1 MEYSIELRD
10 VNKAFSARPV
20 IRGATLSVPA
30 GKITGF
36 VGPDGSGKTT
46 LMRIMCGTERPDSGA
61 GQCCGIDIFANP
73 EQIRPLTGDMSQNIS
88 LAEQLTVK
96 ENLLSLAKS
105 RSVPYA
111 KMRVDELIDELNLA
125 HLSNTLALHLTTEY
139 KLRVSLAASILHS
152 PKVLML
158 DEPTAG
164 IVPEA
169 RHAFWLAL
177 EKLSAKG
184 MTVLV
189 STHYSD
195 EAERCHHLV
204 RMLNGRVLSCG
215 PAQAIVHSLG
225 LTTFAI
231 RGPDLMSLKC
241 QFSSVKEVEQTVIF
255 SNTLYVTGKQ
265 CDGLLSAVRML
276 PVRYQIE
283 HASYALSASV
293 ENLTKNVTVWARES
307 VKSGQG

>member
-10 VNKAFSARPV
+10 VNKSFGGRRAIMDASLR
-20 IRGATLSVPA
+20 IPA

-36 VGPDGSGKTT
+36 VGPEGSGKTT
-46 LMRIMCGTERPDSGA
+46 LMRIMCGLERPDSGA
-61 GQCCGIDIFANP
+61 GQCCGIDIFAKP
-73 EQIRPLTGDMSQNIS
+73 EQVRSLTGDMSQNIS
-88 LAEQLTVK
+88 LVEQLTVK
-96 ENLLSLAKS
+96 ENLLFLAKS

-111 KMRVDELIDELNLA
+111 QKRVDELITELNVE
-125 HLSNTLALHLTTEY
+125 HLCNTLALHLNSDC
-139 KLRVSLAASILHS
+139 KLRVSLAASILHA
-152 PKVLML
+152 PKVLIL

-164 IVPEA
+164 VTLAA
-169 RHAFWLAL
+169 RQAFWQAL
-177 EKLSAKG
+177 ERLSGAG
-184 MTVLV
+184 MTILV

-204 RMLNGRVLSCG
+204 RMVNGRLLSCG
-215 PAQAIVHSLG
+215 PAQTIVHSLA

-231 RGPDLMSLKC
+231 RGPDLLSLKC
-241 QFSSVKEVEQTVIF
+241 QFSGIKEVEQTVIF

-283 HASYALSASV
+283 HTSSAIAASV
-293 ENLTKNVTVWARES
+293 AGLATHKVSA
-307 VKSGQG
+307 